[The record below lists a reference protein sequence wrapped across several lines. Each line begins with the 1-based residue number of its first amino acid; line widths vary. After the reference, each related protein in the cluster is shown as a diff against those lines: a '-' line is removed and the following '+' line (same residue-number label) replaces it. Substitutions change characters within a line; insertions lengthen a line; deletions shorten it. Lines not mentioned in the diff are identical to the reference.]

1 MSSYIDKLDSGF
13 LAHFSR
19 RLAELII
26 EQASEITEAHGIT
39 APITAISTIFFLTDT
54 GSVTV
59 AELAEALGVTHQMT
73 TQRANTLEKLGLIYR
88 KPNPQDKRAKTIHLT
103 KLGMKEDKLL
113 RSIMRDLN
121 LIFDQLN
128 EEVGCELMSKIRLAE
143 LALVEKSLVKRLK
156 ELD

>member
-1 MSSYIDKLDSGF
+1 MSSYVEKLDSGF

-19 RLAELII
+19 RLAEVII
-26 EQASEITEAHGIT
+26 EQGSEIVQAHGIT
-39 APITAISTIFFLTDT
+39 TPITAISTIFFLTDT

-73 TQRANTLEKLGLIYR
+73 TQRVNSLEKLGLIYR

-103 KLGMKEDKLL
+103 KLGMTEEKLL
-113 RSIMRDLN
+113 RPIMRDIN

-128 EEVGCELMSKIRLAE
+128 KEVGCELMSKIRQAE
-143 LALVEKSLVKRLK
+143 LALVEKSLVKRLN